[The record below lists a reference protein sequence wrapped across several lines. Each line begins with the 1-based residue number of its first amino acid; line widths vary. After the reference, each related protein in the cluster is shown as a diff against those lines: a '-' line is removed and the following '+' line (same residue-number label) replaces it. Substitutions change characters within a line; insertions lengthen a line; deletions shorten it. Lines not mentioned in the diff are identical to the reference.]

1 MVVRLLRAGALD
13 LEATEMALREGMHQ
27 LGSRIL
33 EKLLEVDPQPLDSK
47 TVDCGQGHA
56 AHWLSWRPKQLL
68 TVLGSIQIRRSYYYC
83 EVCKTGV
90 HPQDRQW
97 GIEGTGFSPGVQ
109 RLMARLGSKESF
121 AEARQDLAE
130 LAGVRVVTKQV
141 ERVSEQLGQQVQG
154 WTVAA
159 ASDPQPVAKFYIAY
173 DGTGVPVVP
182 RETEGRKG
190 KQGVAKTRE
199 AKLGCIFTQTCVD
212 AAAGPERDP
221 ESTSYV
227 GAIEPAEEFGLRLY
241 QEAERRGLAQAG
253 EVIALG
259 DGAPWVWNVADEHF
273 PTAIQIVDLY
283 HARQHLA
290 QAAKLIFGSD
300 SDPQSQWLRARTEEL
315 DGGRVETVIGALGR
329 ARPKDS
335 AQQAALERE
344 VNYFRNNAE
353 RMRYDDF
360 RKRGLFVGSGV
371 VEAGCKTVVGQRLK
385 RSGMHW
391 TVRGANAIIALRCLI
406 LSGRWESFWESRS
419 AA

>member
-1 MVVRLLRAGALD
+1 LVVRLLRAGVLD

-27 LGSRIL
+27 LGSRVL
-33 EKLLEVDPQPLDSK
+33 EKLLEVEPQPMDSK
-47 TVDCGQGHA
+47 TVDCGQGHGA
-56 AHWLSWRPKQLL
+56 RWLSGRPKQLL
-68 TVLGSIQIRRSYYYC
+68 TVLGPIEIRRSYYYC
-83 EVCKTGV
+83 EVCKRGI

-97 GIEGTGFSPGVQ
+97 GIEGTSFSPGVQ

-121 AEARQDLAE
+121 EEARQDLAE
-130 LAGVRVVTKQV
+130 LAGIQVVTKQV
-141 ERVSEQLGQQVQG
+141 ERVSEQLGQQVQD
-154 WTVAA
+154 WKAA
-159 ASDPQPVAKFYIAY
+159 AVSDCQPTVKLYIAY

-190 KQGVAKTRE
+190 KQGPAKTRE
-199 AKLGCIFTQTCVD
+199 VKLGCIFTQTRLD
-212 AAAGPERDP
+212 AEGRPQRDP

-227 GAIEPAEEFGLRLY
+227 GAIEAAPEFGFRLY
-241 QEAERRGLAQAG
+241 EEAQRRGVAQVG

-259 DGAPWVWNVADEHF
+259 DGAPWVWNLADEHF

-290 QAAKLIFGSD
+290 EAAKLVFGSD
-300 SDPQSQWLRARTEEL
+300 SDSQSQWLQARTEEL
-315 DGGRVETVIGALGR
+315 DAGRVEAVIGALGR
-329 ARPKDS
+329 SRPKDS

>member
-1 MVVRLLRAGALD
+1 LVVRLLRAGALD
-13 LEATEMALREGMHQ
+13 LEATEMALREGMHP

-33 EKLLEVDPQPLDSK
+33 EKLLELDPQPLDAK

-56 AHWLSWRPKQLL
+56 ARWLSWRRKQLL
-68 TVLGSIQIRRSYYYC
+68 TVLGPIQIRRSYYYC
-83 EVCKTGV
+83 EICGRGV

-121 AEARQDLAE
+121 EEAREDLAE
-130 LAGVRVVTKQV
+130 LAGVKVVTKQV
-141 ERVSEQLGQQVQG
+141 ERVSEQLGQQVRG
-154 WTVAA
+154 WTAA
-159 ASDPQPVAKFYIAY
+159 AGSDPQPVAKFYITY
-173 DGTGVPVVP
+173 DGTGVPVVR

-190 KQGVAKTRE
+190 KQGPAKTRE
-199 AKLGCIFTQTCVD
+199 AKLGCIFTQTGVD
-212 AAAGPERDP
+212 AEGCPQRDP

-227 GAIEPAEEFGLRLY
+227 GAIETAQEFGLRLY
-241 QEAERRGLAQAG
+241 EEAERRGLAQAG
-253 EVIALG
+253 EVIVLG

-283 HARQHLA
+283 HAREHLA

-300 SDPQSQWLRARTEEL
+300 SDQQSQWLRARMDEL
-315 DGGRVETVIGALGR
+315 DAGLVEAVIGALVR
-329 ARPKDS
+329 SQPKDS
-335 AQQAALERE
+335 AQQATLERE
-344 VNYFRNNAE
+344 VNYFRNNTE
-353 RMRYDDF
+353 RMHYDDF

-406 LSGRWESFWESRS
+406 LSGQWESFWESR
-419 AA
+419 AAA

>member
-27 LGSRIL
+27 LGSRVL
-33 EKLLEVDPQPLDSK
+33 EKLLEADQPQLDSK
-47 TVDCGQGHA
+47 TVDCEQGHQA
-56 AHWLSWRPKQLL
+56 RWLGWRPKQLL
-68 TVLGSIQIRRSYYYC
+68 TVLGPIQIRRSYYYC
-83 EVCKTGV
+83 AVCGTGV
-90 HPQDRQW
+90 HPQDSHW
-97 GIEGTGFSPGVQ
+97 GIEGTGLSPGV
-109 RLMARLGSKESF
+109 RRMMARLGSKESF
-121 AEARQDLAE
+121 EEAREDLAE
-130 LAGVRVVTKQV
+130 LAGVKVVTKQV
-141 ERVSEQLGQQVQG
+141 ERVSEELGQQVQG
-154 WTVAA
+154 WTPAA
-159 ASDPQPVAKFYIAY
+159 ASDPKPVAKFYIAY

-190 KQGVAKTRE
+190 KQGPAKTRE
-199 AKLGCIFTQTCVD
+199 AKLGCLFTQTRVD
-212 AAAGPERDP
+212 AEGRPERDP

-227 GAIEPAEEFGLRLY
+227 GAIETAEEFGPRLY
-241 QEAERRGLAQAG
+241 EEAERRGLAQAG

-259 DGAPWVWNVADEHF
+259 DGAPWVWNLADEHF
-273 PTAIQIVDLY
+273 PTAVQIVDLY

-290 QAAKLIFGSD
+290 QAAKFLFGSHPD
-300 SDPQSQWLRARTEEL
+300 QQSQWLRARMDEL
-315 DGGRVETVIGALGR
+315 DAGLVEAVIGALGR
-329 ARPKDS
+329 SQPKDS

-344 VNYFRNNAE
+344 ANYFRNNTE

-406 LSGRWESFWESRS
+406 LSGQWESFWESR
-419 AA
+419 AAA

>member
-1 MVVRLLRAGALD
+1 LVVRLLRAGALD

-33 EKLLEVDPQPLDSK
+33 EKLLELDPQPLDAK

-56 AHWLSWRPKQLL
+56 ARWLSWRRKQLL
-68 TVLGSIQIRRSYYYC
+68 TVLGPIQIRRSYYYC
-83 EVCKTGV
+83 EICGRGV

-121 AEARQDLAE
+121 EEAREDLAE
-130 LAGVRVVTKQV
+130 LAGVKVVTKQV
-141 ERVSEQLGQQVQG
+141 ERVSEQLGQQVRG
-154 WTVAA
+154 WTAA
-159 ASDPQPVAKFYIAY
+159 AGSDPQPVAKFYITY
-173 DGTGVPVVP
+173 DGTGVPVVR

-190 KQGVAKTRE
+190 KQGPAKTRE
-199 AKLGCIFTQTCVD
+199 AKLGCIFTQTGVD
-212 AAAGPERDP
+212 AEGCPQRDP

-227 GAIEPAEEFGLRLY
+227 GAIETAQEFGLRLY
-241 QEAERRGLAQAG
+241 EEAEWRGLAQAG
-253 EVIALG
+253 EVIVLG

-283 HARQHLA
+283 HAREHLA

-300 SDPQSQWLRARTEEL
+300 SDQQSRWLRARTEEL
-315 DGGRVETVIGALGR
+315 DAGRVEAVIGALGR
-329 ARPKDS
+329 SGPKDC
-335 AQQAALERE
+335 AQHAALERE

-371 VEAGCKTVVGQRLK
+371 IEAGCKTVVGQRLK

>member
-27 LGSRIL
+27 LGSRVL
-33 EKLLEVDPQPLDSK
+33 EKLLEADQPQLDSK
-47 TVDCGQGHA
+47 TVDCEQGHQA
-56 AHWLSWRPKQLL
+56 RWLGWRPKQLL
-68 TVLGSIQIRRSYYYC
+68 TVLGPIQIRRSYYYC
-83 EVCKTGV
+83 EVCGTGV
-90 HPQDRQW
+90 HPQDSHW
-97 GIEGTGFSPGVQ
+97 GIEGTGLSPGV
-109 RLMARLGSKESF
+109 RRMMARLGSKESF
-121 AEARQDLAE
+121 EEAREDLAE
-130 LAGVRVVTKQV
+130 LAGVKVVTKQV
-141 ERVSEQLGQQVQG
+141 ERVSEELGQQVQG
-154 WTVAA
+154 WAPAA
-159 ASDPQPVAKFYIAY
+159 ASDPKPVAKFYIAY

-190 KQGVAKTRE
+190 KQGPAKTRE
-199 AKLGCIFTQTCVD
+199 AKLGCLFTQTRVD
-212 AAAGPERDP
+212 AEGRPERDP

-227 GAIEPAEEFGLRLY
+227 GAIETAEEFGPRLY
-241 QEAERRGLAQAG
+241 EEAERRGLAQAG

-259 DGAPWVWNVADEHF
+259 DGAPWVWNLADEHF
-273 PTAIQIVDLY
+273 PTAVQIVDLY

-290 QAAKLIFGSD
+290 QAAKFLFGSHPD
-300 SDPQSQWLRARTEEL
+300 QQSQWLRARMDEL
-315 DGGRVETVIGALGR
+315 DAGLVEAVIGALGR
-329 ARPKDS
+329 SQPKDS

-344 VNYFRNNAE
+344 ANYFRNNTE

-406 LSGRWESFWESRS
+406 LSGQWESFWESR
-419 AA
+419 AAA

>member
-27 LGSRIL
+27 LGSRVL
-33 EKLLEVDPQPLDSK
+33 EKLLEADQPQLDSK
-47 TVDCGQGHA
+47 TVDCEQGHQA
-56 AHWLSWRPKQLL
+56 RWLGWRPKQLL
-68 TVLGSIQIRRSYYYC
+68 TVLGPIQIRRSYYYC
-83 EVCKTGV
+83 EVCGTGV
-90 HPQDRQW
+90 HPQDSHW
-97 GIEGTGFSPGVQ
+97 GIEGTGLSPGV
-109 RLMARLGSKESF
+109 RRMMARLGSKESF
-121 AEARQDLAE
+121 EEAREDLAE
-130 LAGVRVVTKQV
+130 LAGVKVVTKQV
-141 ERVSEQLGQQVQG
+141 ERVSEELGQKVQG
-154 WTVAA
+154 WAPAA
-159 ASDPQPVAKFYIAY
+159 ASDPKPVAKFYIAY

-190 KQGVAKTRE
+190 KQGPAKTRE
-199 AKLGCIFTQTCVD
+199 AKLGCLFTQTRVD
-212 AAAGPERDP
+212 AEGRPERDP

-227 GAIEPAEEFGLRLY
+227 GAIETAEEFGPRLY
-241 QEAERRGLAQAG
+241 EEAERRGLAQAG

-259 DGAPWVWNVADEHF
+259 DGAPWVWNLADEHF
-273 PTAIQIVDLY
+273 PTAVQIVDLY

-290 QAAKLIFGSD
+290 QAAKFLFGSHPD
-300 SDPQSQWLRARTEEL
+300 QQSQWLRARMDEL
-315 DGGRVETVIGALGR
+315 DAGLVEAVIGALGR
-329 ARPKDS
+329 SQPKDS

-344 VNYFRNNAE
+344 ANYFRNNTE

-406 LSGRWESFWESRS
+406 LSGQWESFWESR
-419 AA
+419 AAA

>member
-1 MVVRLLRAGALD
+1 LVVRLLRAGALD

-33 EKLLEVDPQPLDSK
+33 EKLLAVDSQPLDSK
-47 TVDCGQGHA
+47 TADCGQGHA
-56 AHWLSWRPKQLL
+56 ARWLSRRPKQLL
-68 TVLGSIQIRRSYYYC
+68 TVLGPIQIRRSYYYC
-83 EVCKTGV
+83 EVCGTGV

-97 GIEGTGFSPGVQ
+97 GIEGTSFSPGVQ

-121 AEARQDLAE
+121 EEARQDLAE
-130 LAGVRVVTKQV
+130 LAGVQVVTKQV

-154 WTVAA
+154 WTAAA

-190 KQGVAKTRE
+190 KQGPAKTRE

-212 AAAGPERDP
+212 AEGGPERDP

-241 QEAERRGLAQAG
+241 EEAERRGLAQAG

-259 DGAPWVWNVADEHF
+259 DGAPWVWNVADGHF

-315 DGGRVETVIGALGR
+315 DAGRVEAVIGALGR
-329 ARPKDS
+329 SKPKDS
-335 AQQAALERE
+335 ASQAALERE

>member
-27 LGSRIL
+27 LGSRVL
-33 EKLLEVDPQPLDSK
+33 EKLLEADQPQLDSK
-47 TVDCGQGHA
+47 TVDCEQGHQA
-56 AHWLSWRPKQLL
+56 RWLGWRPKQLL
-68 TVLGSIQIRRSYYYC
+68 TVLGPIQIRRSYYYC
-83 EVCKTGV
+83 EVCGTGV
-90 HPQDRQW
+90 HPQDSHW
-97 GIEGTGFSPGVQ
+97 GIEGTGLSPGV
-109 RLMARLGSKESF
+109 RRMMARLGSKESF
-121 AEARQDLAE
+121 EEAREDLAE
-130 LAGVRVVTKQV
+130 LAGVKVVTKQV
-141 ERVSEQLGQQVQG
+141 ERVSEELGQQVQG
-154 WTVAA
+154 WTPAA
-159 ASDPQPVAKFYIAY
+159 ASDPKPVAKFYIAY

-190 KQGVAKTRE
+190 KQGPAKTRE
-199 AKLGCIFTQTCVD
+199 AKLGCLFTQTRVD
-212 AAAGPERDP
+212 AEGRPERDP

-227 GAIEPAEEFGLRLY
+227 GAIETAEEFGPRLY
-241 QEAERRGLAQAG
+241 EEAERRGLAQAG

-259 DGAPWVWNVADEHF
+259 DGAPWVWNLADEHF
-273 PTAIQIVDLY
+273 PTAVQIVDLY

-290 QAAKLIFGSD
+290 QAAKFLFGSHPD
-300 SDPQSQWLRARTEEL
+300 QQSQWLRARMDEL
-315 DGGRVETVIGALGR
+315 DAGLVEAVIGALGR
-329 ARPKDS
+329 FQPKDS

-344 VNYFRNNAE
+344 ANYFRNNTE

-406 LSGRWESFWESRS
+406 LSGQWESFWESR
-419 AA
+419 AAA

>member
-1 MVVRLLRAGALD
+1 MVVRLLRAGVLD

-27 LGSRIL
+27 LGSRVL
-33 EKLLEVDPQPLDSK
+33 EKLLEVEPQPMDSK
-47 TVDCGQGHA
+47 TVDCGQGHGA
-56 AHWLSWRPKQLL
+56 RWLSRRPKQLL
-68 TVLGSIQIRRSYYYC
+68 TVLGPIEIRRSYYYC
-83 EVCKTGV
+83 EVCKRGI
-90 HPQDRQW
+90 HPQDRPW

-121 AEARQDLAE
+121 EEARQDLAE
-130 LAGVRVVTKQV
+130 LAGIQVVTKQV
-141 ERVSEQLGQQVQG
+141 ERVSEQLGQQVQD
-154 WTVAA
+154 WKAAA
-159 ASDPQPVAKFYIAY
+159 ASDCPSTVKLYIAY
-173 DGTGVPVVP
+173 DGTGVPVVA

-190 KQGVAKTRE
+190 KQGPAKTRE
-199 AKLGCIFTQTCVD
+199 VKLGCLFTQTRLD
-212 AAAGPERDP
+212 AEGRPERDP

-227 GAIEPAEEFGLRLY
+227 GAIEAAPEFGLRLY
-241 QEAERRGLAQAG
+241 EEAERRGVAQAG

-259 DGAPWVWNVADEHF
+259 DGAPWVWNLADEHF
-273 PTAIQIVDLY
+273 PTALQIVDLY
-283 HARQHLA
+283 PARQHLA
-290 QAAKLIFGSD
+290 EAAKLIFGSE
-300 SDPQSQWLRARTEEL
+300 SDLQSHWLQARTEEL
-315 DGGRVETVIGALGR
+315 DAGRVEAVIGALGR
-329 ARPKDS
+329 SRPKDC
-335 AQQAALERE
+335 AQHAALERE

-353 RMRYDDF
+353 RMRYEDF